1 MNIQQSRLISQQL
14 LEMLS
19 LDVEEVPADFVCKK
33 KNCCRKYQ
41 KGKKQCKKC
50 PEV

>member
-1 MNIQQSRLISQQL
+1 MNIQQSRLVSQQL

-19 LDVEEVPADFVCKK
+19 IDIEGVEYSPCKK

-50 PEV
+50 PEL